1 MQSTGAVGV
10 HARVLRSS
18 GRYSQ
23 RYIGRTGVAAMRLEA
38 SGNLR
43 WVLKF
48 AGSLLGNEEGLYDD
62 DELEW
67 HTGK

>member
-1 MQSTGAVGV
+1 
-10 HARVLRSS
+10 
-18 GRYSQ
+18 
-23 RYIGRTGVAAMRLEA
+23 MRLEA